1 MIRTFLKLP
10 EKKSHCR
17 LFVKLLFIGK
27 QINKINIV
35 HGLTHQSNVETFAK
49 YIKIS
54 LNVA

>member
-35 HGLTHQSNVETFAK
+35 HGLTHESNVETFAK